1 MFQEA
6 SPYTPP
12 HEADSDESSS
22 RLVCLSLPA
31 QGIGAA
37 DFLRQA
43 RGDARFLWA
52 NPARPG
58 LQPGAADTLSAQIT
72 LAGFGIA
79 AERFSWSANRFHSI
93 QEQARALFDGATIA
107 YVETSA
113 AGEAQIIPDQ
123 CPPLAMPRLFGGFAF
138 QDDFT
143 PDNTWAAFHPAH
155 FILPHYQLACCG
167 DDCWLT
173 INTLL
178 PPDEDPYAI
187 LPELKVALE
196 ARLVQLQTAA
206 ASMPTAAES
215 KEWDIRYP
223 MTEQQWAKAINA
235 AVAHMRQGPLKKV
248 VLSRICEIRQEEE
261 IDIEGALAYLGRR
274 YDDCFIFLFEPQPG
288 HAFLGATPELLVNV
302 SGEQITTMALAG
314 SAKRGKTAAED
325 NQFAQEL
332 FNSSKDRYEHELV
345 VRSIRARL
353 ADTVE
358 ALTIPAEPTVYR
370 LNNIQH
376 LYTPIHGRLRAGHT
390 HGVLPLVESLHPTP
404 AMGGTPRELALGFI
418 QSAEPVPRGW
428 YAAPI
433 GWIDHQ
439 LDGAFAVAIRSAVCQ
454 QRRAWLYAGAGIV
467 ADSLPE
473 REWQETA
480 LKFRPMLEALLGRDW
495 ETGRLRD

>member
-1 MFQEA
+1 MIQEA
-6 SPYTPP
+6 TPHTLP
-12 HEADSDESSS
+12 DEAGGEASSS

-31 QGIGAA
+31 HGVNTA

-58 LQPGAADTLSAQIT
+58 LQPGAADTLSAQVT

-79 AERFSWSANRFHSI
+79 AELFSWSENRFHSI
-93 QEQARALFDGATIA
+93 HQQAQSLFATAVIA
-107 YVETSA
+107 FVDQA
-113 AGEAQIIPDQ
+113 AGETQIIPDQ

-155 FILPHYQLACCG
+155 FILPHYQLARCSEES
-167 DDCWLT
+167 WLT

-178 PPDEDPYAI
+178 PTDEDPYAI
-187 LPELKVALE
+187 LPELQVALE

-223 MTEQQWAKAINA
+223 MTEQQWAKVINT

-248 VLSRICEIRQEEE
+248 VLSRVCEIRQEEE

-302 SGEQITTMALAG
+302 SSEQITTMALAG

-404 AMGGTPRELALGFI
+404 AMGGTPRELALSFI

-495 ETGRLRD
+495 EAGRLRD

>member
-1 MFQEA
+1 MIQEA
-6 SPYTPP
+6 TPHTLP
-12 HEADSDESSS
+12 DEAGGEASSS

-31 QGIGAA
+31 HGVNTA

-58 LQPGAADTLSAQIT
+58 LQPGAADTLSAQVT
-72 LAGFGIA
+72 LAGFGVA
-79 AERFSWSANRFHSI
+79 AELFSWSENRFHSI
-93 QEQARALFDGATIA
+93 HQQAQSLFATAVIA
-107 YVETSA
+107 FVDQA
-113 AGEAQIIPDQ
+113 AGETQIIPDQ

-155 FILPHYQLACCG
+155 FILPHYQLARCG
-167 DDCWLT
+167 EDSWLT

-178 PPDEDPYAI
+178 PTDEDPYAI
-187 LPELKVALE
+187 LPELQVALE
-196 ARLVQLQTAA
+196 ARLAQLQTAA
-206 ASMPTAAES
+206 PSTTATTRELTQ
-215 KEWDIRYP
+215 WDVRYP
-223 MTEQQWAKAINA
+223 LTEEQWAEAIQT
-235 AVAHMRQGPLKKV
+235 AVAQMQYGPLKKV
-248 VLSRICEIRQEEE
+248 VLSRVCEILQEAD

-274 YDDCFIFLFEPQPG
+274 YDDCFIFLFEPQTS
-288 HAFLGATPELLVNV
+288 HAFLGASPELLVNV
-302 SGEQITTMALAG
+302 TRQEITTMALAG
-314 SAKRGKTAAED
+314 SAKRGVTAAED
-325 NQFAQEL
+325 DQFAQAL
-332 FNSSKDRYEHELV
+332 FDSSKDRYEHELV
-345 VRSIRARL
+345 VRSIQTRL
-353 ADTVE
+353 AALVESLTV
-358 ALTIPAEPTVYR
+358 PAEPIVYR

-376 LYTPIHGRLRAGHT
+376 LYTPMHGRLHAKHT
-390 HGVLPLVESLHPTP
+390 KGVLPLVESLHPTP
-404 AMGGTPRELALGFI
+404 AMGGTPRELALAFI

-480 LKFRPMLEALLGRDW
+480 LKFRPMLEAVLGERLEISLL
-495 ETGRLRD
+495 L